1 MSTRRQIGRAGTVA
15 RVIGG
20 FAFIVLPTLFDRPES
35 GIGWWD
41 ALAILI
47 VFPAIAIAAA
57 AGVDWLYQRRD
68 VAEIRRVRTGWSLE
82 QAGATAIVMLV
93 VIGSA
98 TLLTFVSPMNRW
110 DVFIF
115 VGLSMWLAAARG
127 YGGCELLALP
137 NVVLRREDAIWCP
150 IYSPIDRA
158 EQQDDTA

>member
-1 MSTRRQIGRAGTVA
+1 MSNRRQIGPAGTVA

-20 FAFIVLPTLFDRPES
+20 LAFIILPTLFDRPDN

-41 ALAILI
+41 ALAIVV
-47 VFPAIAIAAA
+47 VFPIIAIAAA

-68 VAEIRRVRTGWSLE
+68 VADVRRVRTGWSLE

-93 VIGSA
+93 VIGVA
-98 TLLTFVSPMNRW
+98 TLLTFISPMNRW
-110 DVFIF
+110 DVFVF
-115 VGLSMWLAAARG
+115 VGLSMLLAAARG

-150 IYSPIDRA
+150 IYSPIDRV
-158 EQQDDTA
+158 EERDETA